1 MKKEKKLE
9 RKKTNRGT
17 KKKQQTSTIMYYGLM
32 MIAYLYLSIACIYK
46 YFKYDGLD
54 QCFLEL
60 MLILVLSLV
69 IEYVHIIRNDG
80 KNIRKKLS
88 KKKKKE
94 RLKTY
99 ITEGCILSLT
109 VTCILFLAISSDKI
123 FINFYDFLF
132 GNIMI
137 TIILSTVLSFAV
149 IFALSF
155 LGNYLISEKLLR
167 NVNEK

>member
-1 MKKEKKLE
+1 MKKEKKSI
-9 RKKTNRGT
+9 RKKTGRGT
-17 KKKQQTSTIMYYGLM
+17 KKKQQTSTMIYYGLM
-32 MIAYLYLSIACIYK
+32 IVAYLYLSIACIYK

-54 QCFLEL
+54 NCFLEL

-69 IEYVHIIRNDG
+69 IEYVHIIKNDG

-99 ITEGCILSLT
+99 VTEGCILSLT
-109 VTCILFLAISSDKI
+109 VTRILFLAISSDRI
-123 FINFYDFLF
+123 FINFYDFLL
-132 GNIMI
+132 GNIMT
-137 TIILSTVLSFAV
+137 TIILSTILSFIV
-149 IFALSF
+149 IFTISF
-155 LGNYLISEKLLR
+155 IGNYLISEKLLR